1 MDVPMRARRGSMM
14 AVLVLAA
21 ALMLSTPVTLAAT
34 APSKDRIPVGGLALF
49 LMGTGALLLFALS
62 LLAARKARKPKE
74 YHPPRRSFERGR
86 ELGLQA
92 GVASEQDAVRA
103 LAATPVGK
111 LVSVAPV
118 PQGYRI
124 SLSRKRSE
132 PCDVAAGFVTGLF
145 EAAWARDV
153 ILRHE
158 ACQGKARN
166 AVCTYEVRDPSPRGL
181 NRRDAPAA
189 GAGTPRSGDAP
200 RRWPP
205 ARPGGA

>member
-1 MDVPMRARRGSMM
+1 MEVPMRARRGTMM
-14 AVLVLAA
+14 AVLLLAA
-21 ALMLSTPVTLAAT
+21 ALAFSSPAAMAAT
-34 APSKDRIPVGGLALF
+34 TPSKDRLPVGGLALL
-49 LMGTGALLLFALS
+49 LMSIGALLLFALS
-62 LLAARKARKPKE
+62 LLAARKARRPKE
-74 YHPPRRSFERGR
+74 RHPPRRSFERGR
-86 ELGLQA
+86 ALGLHA

-103 LAATPVGK
+103 LASAPIGK
-111 LVSVAPV
+111 LVSVAPF
-118 PQGYRI
+118 PQGYRV

-132 PCDVAAGFVTGLF
+132 PCDVVAGYVTGLF

-158 ACQGKARN
+158 GCQGKARN
-166 AVCTYEVRDPSPRGL
+166 AVCTYEVRDPSPRPL
-181 NRRDAPAA
+181 NPRDAQAA